1 MELKQKIKAIDSEI
15 KLFYHHSKAKRV
27 RNVIKPGSSKSLW
40 SAVNLAK
47 DTNHRGLPVSMM
59 ENGNEIQEV
68 NLPERFAK
76 FFDSKIKMS

>member
-1 MELKQKIKAIDSEI
+1 M
-15 KLFYHHSKAKRV
+15 
-27 RNVIKPGSSKSLW
+27 IKPGSSKSLW

-76 FFDSKIKMS
+76 VFDSKIKKHHKSCNAR